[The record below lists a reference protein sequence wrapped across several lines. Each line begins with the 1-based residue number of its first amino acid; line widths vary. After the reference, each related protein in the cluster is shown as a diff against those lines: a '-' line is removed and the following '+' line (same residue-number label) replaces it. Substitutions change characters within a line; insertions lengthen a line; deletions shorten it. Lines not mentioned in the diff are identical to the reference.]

1 MRKDNKKNR
10 VFLIIHDKKIL
21 KKMMFIFLYKNL
33 YLNPKNAWNPYDG

>member
-21 KKMMFIFLYKNL
+21 KKI
-33 YLNPKNAWNPYDG
+33 YLFYSIKTCI